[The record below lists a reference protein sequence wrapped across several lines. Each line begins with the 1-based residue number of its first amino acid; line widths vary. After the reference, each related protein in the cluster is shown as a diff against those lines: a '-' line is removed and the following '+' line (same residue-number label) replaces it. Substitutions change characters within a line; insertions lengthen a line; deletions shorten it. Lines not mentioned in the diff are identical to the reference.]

1 MKRIKICTGFTEVDK
16 CKERKKNVFHDR
28 DWEKALGEGNKH
40 SLVIVSMKNE
50 SCLISYCAISNAEV
64 DTKVLV
70 VLMNNISSSMIP
82 QDRICFFLL
91 MLGM

>member
-28 DWEKALGEGNKH
+28 DWEKALGEGNQAQ
-40 SLVIVSMKNE
+40 SSNSMKNE

>member
-1 MKRIKICTGFTEVDK
+1 
-16 CKERKKNVFHDR
+16 
-28 DWEKALGEGNKH
+28 
-40 SLVIVSMKNE
+40 MKNE

-82 QDRICFFLL
+82 QDRILVNAGHVNTVQRTPKKSKMKLSKIGSKNKYHFFVKSYCVLRL
-91 MLGM
+91 RKKNTVLS